1 MSPIVGMAAVLS
13 TTRAVFRN
21 TGSLALACAAL
32 SVAVMA
38 CAQAAVGALPQQ
50 PPRAA
55 SSRLQGPAGIP
66 PPPPAEAD
74 ATTPGGVRVF
84 SWNVSNDAFVKDPA
98 AFRALVRKAR
108 ADILLLDEVAPTT
121 NEQQIRAA
129 LAGLTTD
136 GKDRWYV
143 DFGTSGGRQRG
154 VIVSRLP
161 LERLPEFAGIVAYPA
176 AERGRLSDRMSATES
191 LNPLFSMDGGIPSN
205 GVVVVAGE
213 RRLLVVNTDLQC
225 CGGEPG
231 SWQEDRRRV
240 EAAELRRRIGQVLE
254 RTRVDGL
261 IVAGDFNLVGEV
273 LPLVILSGPYRP
285 PHAGLIAAELR
296 HLDGRDTWTWDGRS
310 TPFPSRAMDFVLY
323 SPHALALH
331 HGYVLDTADLAQ
343 SELDDLGLQSD
354 SVGHLSAH
362 RPLVAEFVWH

>member
-1 MSPIVGMAAVLS
+1 MSPIVAMAAVLS
-13 TTRAVFRN
+13 TTRAVFQN
-21 TGSLALACAAL
+21 TAALALACGAL
-32 SVAVMA
+32 SLALTA
-38 CAQAAVGALPQQ
+38 CTQAAVRALPQP

-55 SSRLQGPAGIP
+55 SSQPRGPADIP
-66 PPPPAEAD
+66 PPPPADAD

-84 SWNVSNDAFVKDPA
+84 SWNVSNDAFVEDPA

-108 ADILLLDEVAPTT
+108 PDILLLDEVAPTT

-129 LAGLTTD
+129 LAGLTPD

-161 LERLPEFAGIVAYPA
+161 LEPLPEFADIVAYPA
-176 AERGRLSDRMSATES
+176 GERDRLSARMSAMGS
-191 LNPLFSMDGGIPSN
+191 IDPLFSMAGGIPVN
-205 GVVVVAGE
+205 GVIVMAGA

-240 EAAELRRRIGQVLE
+240 EAEELRRRIGKVLE
-254 RTRVDGL
+254 RTRVHGI
-261 IVAGDFNLVGEV
+261 IVAGDFNLVGTV
-273 LPLVILSGPYRP
+273 LPLVALSGPYRL

-296 HLDGRDTWTWDGRS
+296 HLDGRETWTWDGRG

-323 SPHALALH
+323 GPHALALRR
-331 HGYVLDTADLAQ
+331 GYVLDTADLAQ
-343 SELDDLGLQSD
+343 SELDDLGLQPD
-354 SVGHLSAH
+354 SVGRLSAH